1 MTIVPECCMENG
13 MIVDAA
19 RYARYWR
26 DTLADAELGQ
36 GAFRQGDTDAFYTVS
51 ADALAQGRVDQA
63 IVGSLFNTQADEL
76 KSLTVV
82 LRPLVYKSRTSHA
95 RHNTGLPAVVTPI
108 VTRATLMRDGRLTS
122 LETTVV
128 PRDLLEPLPRGE
140 FSIGTI
146 GSLDD
151 FLTVRSHSRSRN
163 EDEDA
168 ESKASEWD
176 SYRGYCR
183 DLIAAIFPELAQSTD
198 FQKLEGGY
206 LTLGAP
212 GGASRAIGALYD
224 QIGRDTPVAPLFDTF
239 ATQPTTEAIA
249 CLSDDAGFAARLGH
263 ASDRYALADGQRG
276 ALTHVLAAD
285 HGEVVAVNG
294 PPGTGK
300 TTLLLS
306 VVASLWVK
314 AALGGGEPPIVIA
327 ASANNQAVTNII
339 DAFGTDFASGDGPFA
354 GRWLPRIASFG
365 SYFPSASQRKNAAGY
380 LTDAFFDAVEQ
391 PDYVDRAQAAYLGAA
406 GAAFPDMTGASVADV
421 LAALHERLSAQAAML
436 AEIEEAWNA
445 LVAAR
450 AVITAMLGDNPVE
463 VLADRQREADE
474 EAERLSYAEKLAE
487 HWDRHRAGELLLSV
501 LLSWL
506 PPIAA
511 RRLAAAREAMRPVW
525 PGPLPA
531 WSVIQD
537 VDSAIAVEIESARTR
552 HADAAASLAAATI
565 AQDARD
571 TAMLRWQTTL
581 RPLGVAA
588 EEAGALTLAA
598 CDPRA
603 DCLLRFP
610 MFVTAVHYWEGR
622 WLLDMAAIT
631 DPIREKKRKGRAV
644 TRARWHRR
652 MKLTPCAVSTFF
664 ILPDLMRAVRY
675 EDGTFVSDY
684 LYDQIDLLI
693 VDEAGQ
699 VTPEVAGAAFA
710 LAQRALV
717 IGDTEQI
724 EPIWNVP
731 GRVDAGNLLDNGL
744 IDAADPRAD
753 QQRFAATGRAAS
765 SGSVMRVAQHV
776 SRYHQDADLARGLVL
791 HEHRRCFDEIIG
803 YCNDL
808 CYAGK
813 LKPLRG
819 AKAGATGDGADGL
832 PAMGHLHVDGLCEAL
847 PGGSRRNLAEAE
859 TIAAWL
865 GEHRTKLQA
874 AYPGRP
880 LGAIVGIA
888 TPFAGQVKAIRTALA
903 TVDIDAT
910 PGGVTVGSVHAFQGG
925 QRPVMIFS
933 PTYSK
938 HADGKFIDTSASML
952 NVAVSRA
959 MNSFLVFGD
968 LDCFSA
974 APSGSPRG
982 LLHSRLFADHR
993 NALPF
998 RLIERRDLSRR
1009 AKIEHLR
1016 DAAQHDAFLKAVLAS
1031 GRREVQIVTPW
1042 LTWHALTE
1050 AALVPAIAKAVA
1062 AGTVLTIYTDVGFNH
1077 ALNRESETA
1086 SRTFPQAV
1094 AALREAG
1101 AELLHVRGVH
1111 SKILMAG
1118 DNLYCAG
1125 SFNWLSA
1132 ARGGLYER
1140 HETSL
1145 AYIGPSLS
1153 SEIAAMKDSL
1163 KRRIVVDVP

>member
-1 MTIVPECCMENG
+1 

-474 EAERLSYAEKLAE
+474 EAERLSYARSWRSTGIAIA
-487 HWDRHRAGELLLSV
+487 RANSCCRSCSAGCPRSPPAG
-501 LLSWL
+501 L
-506 PPIAA
+506 PPRA
-511 RRLAAAREAMRPVW
+511 RRCDRSGRAPCRLGPSFRTSIPPSPWKSKA
-525 PGPLPA
+525 PGRGMP
-531 WSVIQD
+531 
-537 VDSAIAVEIESARTR
+537 
-552 HADAAASLAAATI
+552 
-565 AQDARD
+565 
-571 TAMLRWQTTL
+571 MLRL
-581 RPLGVAA
+581 RLPPQQLRRTPGTPPCFAGRPRSVPWASPPRKLGHS
-588 EEAGALTLAA
+588 
-598 CDPRA
+598 R
-603 DCLLRFP
+603 
-610 MFVTAVHYWEGR
+610 
-622 WLLDMAAIT
+622 
-631 DPIREKKRKGRAV
+631 
-644 TRARWHRR
+644 
-652 MKLTPCAVSTFF
+652 S
-664 ILPDLMRAVRY
+664 
-675 EDGTFVSDY
+675 
-684 LYDQIDLLI
+684 
-693 VDEAGQ
+693 
-699 VTPEVAGAAFA
+699 
-710 LAQRALV
+710 QRA
-717 IGDTEQI
+717 IRA
-724 EPIWNVP
+724 PI
-731 GRVDAGNLLDNGL
+731 ACC
-744 IDAADPRAD
+744 
-753 QQRFAATGRAAS
+753 AS
-765 SGSVMRVAQHV
+765 QC
-776 SRYHQDADLARGLVL
+776 L
-791 HEHRRCFDEIIG
+791 
-803 YCNDL
+803 
-808 CYAGK
+808 
-813 LKPLRG
+813 
-819 AKAGATGDGADGL
+819 
-832 PAMGHLHVDGLCEAL
+832 
-847 PGGSRRNLAEAE
+847 
-859 TIAAWL
+859 
-865 GEHRTKLQA
+865 
-874 AYPGRP
+874 
-880 LGAIVGIA
+880 
-888 TPFAGQVKAIRTALA
+888 
-903 TVDIDAT
+903 
-910 PGGVTVGSVHAFQGG
+910 
-925 QRPVMIFS
+925 
-933 PTYSK
+933 
-938 HADGKFIDTSASML
+938 
-952 NVAVSRA
+952 
-959 MNSFLVFGD
+959 
-968 LDCFSA
+968 
-974 APSGSPRG
+974 
-982 LLHSRLFADHR
+982 
-993 NALPF
+993 
-998 RLIERRDLSRR
+998 
-1009 AKIEHLR
+1009 
-1016 DAAQHDAFLKAVLAS
+1016 
-1031 GRREVQIVTPW
+1031 
-1042 LTWHALTE
+1042 
-1050 AALVPAIAKAVA
+1050 
-1062 AGTVLTIYTDVGFNH
+1062 
-1077 ALNRESETA
+1077 
-1086 SRTFPQAV
+1086 
-1094 AALREAG
+1094 
-1101 AELLHVRGVH
+1101 
-1111 SKILMAG
+1111 
-1118 DNLYCAG
+1118 
-1125 SFNWLSA
+1125 
-1132 ARGGLYER
+1132 
-1140 HETSL
+1140 
-1145 AYIGPSLS
+1145 
-1153 SEIAAMKDSL
+1153 
-1163 KRRIVVDVP
+1163 